1 MQCRLLRVSFVKIL
15 FPSLIRS
22 DLPGYLADSEAD
34 GVCVINYYHKQFK
47 HAAKKRYFLDDTDYL
62 YFHSYMSDYFLG
74 TYGGGILKPF
84 RYTEIQ
90 KHTFNLKTKDDNKD
104 RQVLQFLFVRD

>member
-1 MQCRLLRVSFVKIL
+1 M
-15 FPSLIRS
+15 
-22 DLPGYLADSEAD
+22 
-34 GVCVINYYHKQFK
+34 
-47 HAAKKRYFLDDTDYL
+47 DDTDYL

-90 KHTFNLKTKDDNKD
+90 KHTFNLKTKDDSKD
-104 RQVLQFLFVRD
+104 RQVSWIESNCRIVYKKFFMLIYNSSL